1 MKKVLLA
8 SGLVMAAP
16 FASADVLGVYAGAGQ
31 WQSDYSGQLGDT
43 DNDIDVNKL
52 GLNESDNNY
61 VYVAFE
67 HPIPLIPNGRIQYT
81 DLSSQQSA
89 LVDETFTLDGQTFVP
104 GEVESDVDLTHI
116 DYTLYYELLDNW
128 VSLDVGL
135 TMRQFD
141 GHVYA
146 ASELADATLIER
158 NVTLDET
165 LPMVYGKAQFDLPLT
180 GFSVGVQGN
189 VINYDDDSLSDLSA
203 NISYNFVE
211 SVLDLGIE
219 LGYRQMN
226 LEINEDVTADV
237 EVKGP
242 YAAVKMHF

>member
-8 SGLVMAAP
+8 SGLIVAAP
-16 FASADVLGVYAGAGQ
+16 FASADFLGVYAGAGQ
-31 WQSDYSGQLGDT
+31 WQSDYSGQLGDA
-43 DNDIDVNKL
+43 DNDIGVNEL
-52 GLNESDNNY
+52 GLKESDNNY

-67 HPIPLIPNGRIQYT
+67 HPVPLIPNGRIQYT

-89 LVDETFTLDGQTFVP
+89 TVTDTFTLDGETFVP
-104 GEVESDVDLTHI
+104 GDVESDVDLTHI

-128 VSLDVGL
+128 VNLDLGL
-135 TMRQFD
+135 TFRQFD

-146 ASELADATLIER
+146 EGTANGLINEQ

-165 LPMVYGKAQFDLPLT
+165 LPMAYGKAQFDLPLT
-180 GFSVGVQGN
+180 GFSVGAQGN
-189 VINYDDDSLSDLSA
+189 VVNYDDDSLTDLSV
-203 NISYNFVE
+203 NVSYNFVD
-211 SVLDLGIE
+211 SVLDLGVE

-237 EVKGP
+237 ELKGP
-242 YAAVKMHF
+242 YAAVNLHF

>member
-8 SGLVMAAP
+8 SGLIVAAP

-31 WQSDYSGQLGDT
+31 WQSDYSGQLGDA
-43 DNDIDVNKL
+43 DNDIDVNEL
-52 GLNESDNNY
+52 GLRESDNNY

-67 HPIPLIPNGRIQYT
+67 HPVPLIPNGRIQYT

-89 LVDETFTLDGQTFVP
+89 RIERNFTLDGETFYA
-104 GEVESDVDLTHI
+104 GEDVESDVDLTHI

-128 VSLDVGL
+128 VSLDLGL
-135 TMRQFD
+135 TLRQFD
-141 GHVYA
+141 GYVYA
-146 ASELADATLIER
+146 EGSANGLFSEQ

-203 NISYNFVE
+203 NIRYNFVE

-237 EVKGP
+237 ELKGP
-242 YAAVKMHF
+242 YAAVNVHF